1 MKFKKLLYLI
11 VISPLTVLI
20 DQLTKILA
28 EDSLT
33 FGVRKTVIDGF
44 FYLTLLYNRG
54 AAWSIL
60 SGNRWFLVLVSIA
73 ATIGFIVY
81 YLKRLNNS
89 KAVLLLALSLVIG
102 GTFGNLIDR
111 ALYGQ
116 VVDFLD
122 FIIIGYNYPVFNFAD
137 TFLVIG
143 MGLLVIAIYFEDKNE
158 SKTF

>member
-1 MKFKKLLYLI
+1 MKFNKKLLYLI

-20 DQLTKILA
+20 DQLTKLLA

-33 FGVRKTVIDGF
+33 FGVRETVIDGF

-143 MGLLVIAIYFEDKNE
+143 MGLLVIAIYFEDK
-158 SKTF
+158 K

>member
-1 MKFKKLLYLI
+1 MKFNKKLLYLI
-11 VISPLTVLI
+11 VISPVTVLI
-20 DQLTKILA
+20 DQFTKMLA
-28 EDSLT
+28 EESLS
-33 FGVRKTVIDGF
+33 FGIRETIIDGF

-60 SGNRWFLVLVSIA
+60 SGNRWLLVVVSIV

-89 KAVLLLALSLVIG
+89 KAVLLIALSLIVG

-137 TFLVIG
+137 TFLVVG
-143 MGLLVIAIYFEDKNE
+143 MGLLIVAIYFEDK
-158 SKTF
+158 K

>member
-1 MKFKKLLYLI
+1 MKFNKKLLYLI

-33 FGVRKTVIDGF
+33 FGVRETVIDGF

-89 KAVLLLALSLVIG
+89 KTVLLLGLSLIIG

-143 MGLLVIAIYFEDKNE
+143 MGLLVIAIYFEDK
-158 SKTF
+158 K

>member
-1 MKFKKLLYLI
+1 MKFNNKLLYLI

-33 FGVRKTVIDGF
+33 FGVRETVIDGF

-81 YLKRLNNS
+81 YVKRLNNS

-143 MGLLVIAIYFEDKNE
+143 MGLLVIAIYFEDK
-158 SKTF
+158 K

>member
-1 MKFKKLLYLI
+1 MKFNKKLLYLI
-11 VISPLTVLI
+11 VISPLTFLI
-20 DQLTKILA
+20 DQFTKMLA
-28 EDSLT
+28 ENSLT
-33 FGVRKTVIDGF
+33 LGVRETIIDGF

-60 SGNRWFLVLVSIA
+60 SGNRWFLVVVSIIA
-73 ATIGFIVY
+73 SFGFIAY
-81 YLKRLNNS
+81 YIKRLNNS
-89 KAVLLLALSLVIG
+89 KTILLLALSLIVG

-137 TFLVIG
+137 TFLVVG
-143 MGLLVIAIYFEDKNE
+143 MGLLIVAIYLEDK
-158 SKTF
+158 K

>member
-1 MKFKKLLYLI
+1 MKFNNKLLYLI
-11 VISPLTVLI
+11 VISPVTVLI
-20 DQLTKILA
+20 DQFTKMLA
-28 EDSLT
+28 EESLS
-33 FGVRKTVIDGF
+33 FGIRETIIDGF

-60 SGNRWFLVLVSIA
+60 SGNRWLLVVVSIV

-89 KAVLLLALSLVIG
+89 KAVLLIALSLIVG

-137 TFLVIG
+137 TFLVVG
-143 MGLLVIAIYFEDKNE
+143 MGLLIVAIYFEDK
-158 SKTF
+158 K

>member
-1 MKFKKLLYLI
+1 MKFNKKLLYLI

-33 FGVRKTVIDGF
+33 FGVRETVIDGF

-60 SGNRWFLVLVSIA
+60 SGNRWFLVLVSTA

-81 YLKRLNNS
+81 YVKRLNNS

-143 MGLLVIAIYFEDKNE
+143 MGLLVIAIYFEDK
-158 SKTF
+158 K

>member
-1 MKFKKLLYLI
+1 MKLNKKLLYLI

-33 FGVRKTVIDGF
+33 FGVRETVIDGF

-60 SGNRWFLVLVSIA
+60 SGNRWFLVLVSTA

-81 YLKRLNNS
+81 YVKRLNNS

-102 GTFGNLIDR
+102 GTFGNLINR

-143 MGLLVIAIYFEDKNE
+143 MGLLVIAIYFEDK
-158 SKTF
+158 K

>member
-1 MKFKKLLYLI
+1 
-11 VISPLTVLI
+11 LI

-33 FGVRKTVIDGF
+33 FGVRETVIDGF

-81 YLKRLNNS
+81 YAKRLNNS
-89 KAVLLLALSLVIG
+89 KAVLLLALSFVIG

-143 MGLLVIAIYFEDKNE
+143 MGLLVIAIYFEDK
-158 SKTF
+158 K

>member
-1 MKFKKLLYLI
+1 MKFNKKLLYLI

-33 FGVRKTVIDGF
+33 FGVRETVIDGF

-60 SGNRWFLVLVSIA
+60 SGNRWFLVIVSTA

-89 KAVLLLALSLVIG
+89 KTVLLLGLSLIIG

-143 MGLLVIAIYFEDKNE
+143 MGLLVIAIYFEDK
-158 SKTF
+158 K

>member
-1 MKFKKLLYLI
+1 MKFNKKLLYLI
-11 VISPLTVLI
+11 VISPVTVLI
-20 DQLTKILA
+20 DQFTKMLA
-28 EDSLT
+28 EESLS
-33 FGVRKTVIDGF
+33 FGIRETIIDGF

-60 SGNRWFLVLVSIA
+60 SGNRWLLVVVSLV

-89 KAVLLLALSLVIG
+89 KAVLLIALSLIVG

-137 TFLVIG
+137 TFLVVG
-143 MGLLVIAIYFEDKNE
+143 MGLLIVAIYFEDK
-158 SKTF
+158 K

>member
-1 MKFKKLLYLI
+1 MKFNKKLLYLI

-33 FGVRKTVIDGF
+33 FGVRETVIDGF

-81 YLKRLNNS
+81 YVKRLNNS
-89 KAVLLLALSLVIG
+89 KAVLLLALSVVIG
-102 GTFGNLIDR
+102 GTFGTLIDR
-111 ALYGQ
+111 AL
-116 VVDFLD
+116 
-122 FIIIGYNYPVFNFAD
+122 
-137 TFLVIG
+137 
-143 MGLLVIAIYFEDKNE
+143 
-158 SKTF
+158 

>member
-1 MKFKKLLYLI
+1 MKFNKKLLYLI
-11 VISPLTVLI
+11 IISPITVLI
-20 DQLTKILA
+20 DQVTKLLA

-33 FGVRKTVIDGF
+33 FGVRETVIDGF

-60 SGNRWFLVLVSIA
+60 SGNRWFLVLISIA

-89 KAVLLLALSLVIG
+89 KKVLLLGLSLIIG

-143 MGLLVIAIYFEDKNE
+143 MGLLVIAIYFEDK
-158 SKTF
+158 K

>member
-1 MKFKKLLYLI
+1 MKFNKKLLYLI
-11 VISPLTVLI
+11 VISPVTVLI
-20 DQLTKILA
+20 DQFTKMLA
-28 EDSLT
+28 EESLS
-33 FGVRKTVIDGF
+33 FGIRETIIDGF

-60 SGNRWFLVLVSIA
+60 SGNRWLLVVVSFV

-89 KAVLLLALSLVIG
+89 KAVLLIALSLIVG

-137 TFLVIG
+137 TFLVVG
-143 MGLLVIAIYFEDKNE
+143 MGLLIVAIYFEDK
-158 SKTF
+158 K

>member
-1 MKFKKLLYLI
+1 MKFNKKLLYLI
-11 VISPLTVLI
+11 VISPVTVLI
-20 DQLTKILA
+20 DQFTKMLA
-28 EDSLT
+28 EESLS
-33 FGVRKTVIDGF
+33 FGIRETIIDGF

-60 SGNRWFLVLVSIA
+60 SGNRWLLVLVSFV

-89 KAVLLLALSLVIG
+89 KAVLLIALSLIVG

-137 TFLVIG
+137 TFLVVG
-143 MGLLVIAIYFEDKNE
+143 MGLLIVAIYFEDK
-158 SKTF
+158 K

>member
-33 FGVRKTVIDGF
+33 FGVRETVIDGF

-143 MGLLVIAIYFEDKNE
+143 MGLLVIAIYFEDK
-158 SKTF
+158 K

>member
-1 MKFKKLLYLI
+1 MKLNKKLLYLI
-11 VISPLTVLI
+11 VISPVTVLI
-20 DQLTKILA
+20 DQFTKMLA
-28 EDSLT
+28 EESLS
-33 FGVRKTVIDGF
+33 FGIRETIIDGF

-60 SGNRWFLVLVSIA
+60 SGNRWLLVVVSIV

-89 KAVLLLALSLVIG
+89 KAVLLIALSLIVG

-137 TFLVIG
+137 TFLVVG
-143 MGLLVIAIYFEDKNE
+143 MGLLIVAIYFEDK
-158 SKTF
+158 K